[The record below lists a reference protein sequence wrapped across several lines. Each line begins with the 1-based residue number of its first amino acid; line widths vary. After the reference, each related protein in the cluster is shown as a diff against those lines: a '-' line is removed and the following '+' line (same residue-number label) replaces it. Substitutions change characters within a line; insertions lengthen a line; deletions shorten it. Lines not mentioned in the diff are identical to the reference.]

1 MARVMGS
8 AILIF
13 RGITMAFS
21 NVANR
26 FFEIVRI
33 EFMS

>member
-1 MARVMGS
+1 MGRVLDF

-21 NVANR
+21 NVANGL
-26 FFEIVRI
+26 FEIVRI